1 MNLPISLTLLRIL
14 FIPVLVVILLIKFN
28 GKELVAFIVFLL
40 AVLTDSFD
48 GLLARRKKQET
59 VLGQLLDPV
68 ADKLLVASVFIC
80 LVGLGAVASWMV
92 VIIIGRE
99 IAITGF
105 RAIASARG
113 INIPA
118 SRLGKLKMIFETVT
132 ICLLILGKK
141 YLGPLFFL
149 SQVGLWLV
157 IIAAVASAAEY
168 YLRFGSK
175 VLSKHP

>member
-1 MNLPISLTLLRIL
+1 MNLPISLTVLRIL
-14 FIPVLVVILLIKFN
+14 FIPVLVVILLIHFN
-28 GKELVAFIVFLL
+28 GKELVAFILFLL

-105 RAIASARG
+105 RAIASTKG

-118 SRLGKLKMIFETVT
+118 SRLGKFKMTFETIT

-141 YLGPLFFL
+141 YLGSLNFL
-149 SQVGLWLV
+149 SQIGLWLV
-157 IIAAVASAAEY
+157 MITAVVSAAEY
-168 YLRFGSK
+168 YLRFGPK
-175 VLSKHP
+175 VLSKQS

>member
-1 MNLPISLTLLRIL
+1 MNLPISLTLVRIL
-14 FIPVLVVILLIKFN
+14 FIPVLVVILLIEFN
-28 GKELVAFIVFLL
+28 GKGLVAFIVFLL
-40 AVLTDSFD
+40 AVLTDLLD
-48 GLLARRKKQET
+48 GLMARRKKQET

-80 LVGLGAVASWMV
+80 LVGLGAVAAWMV

-118 SRLGKLKMIFETVT
+118 SILGKFKMSFETIT

-141 YLGPLFFL
+141 YLGSLNFL

-157 IIAAVASAAEY
+157 MITAVVSAAEY
-168 YLRFGSK
+168 YLKFGPK
-175 VLSKHP
+175 VLSRRP

>member
-1 MNLPISLTLLRIL
+1 MNLPISLTVLRIF
-14 FIPVLVVILLIKFN
+14 FIPILVVILLIQFN

-68 ADKLLVASVFIC
+68 ADKLLVASLFIC
-80 LVGLGAVASWMV
+80 LVGLGAVAAWMV

-105 RAIASARG
+105 RAIASAKG
-113 INIPA
+113 IHIPA
-118 SRLGKLKMIFETVT
+118 SRLGKFKMIFETIT

-141 YLGPLFFL
+141 YLGPLNFL

-157 IIAAVASAAEY
+157 IITAVVSAAEY
-168 YLRFGSK
+168 YLRFGPK
-175 VLSKHP
+175 VLSKQS